1 MYSIYISTSSSPPS
15 LTPPPDAPS
24 TPPLFAPSTALFF
37 TSDQGTRS
45 KLIQGLENVFKNH
58 LDAFVQHLDVLEVV
72 MCF

>member
-1 MYSIYISTSSSPPS
+1 MYSIYIYLLLLRPLPS
-15 LTPPPDAPS
+15 LHHLMLPPP
-24 TPPLFAPSTALFF
+24 PPCALFF